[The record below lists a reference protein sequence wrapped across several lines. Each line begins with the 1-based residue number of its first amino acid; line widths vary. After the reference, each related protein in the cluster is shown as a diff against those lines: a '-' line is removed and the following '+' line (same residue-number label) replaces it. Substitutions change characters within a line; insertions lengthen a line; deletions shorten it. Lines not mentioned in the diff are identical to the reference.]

1 VSRATRRIGK
11 KNDCREVSLK
21 LNESPV
27 AVPVDVSVDVVRDR
41 KLEMKG
47 KWKEREGRGSEVV
60 LGKRAGSVL
69 ELPAG
74 LSRVGLRGNLSP
86 SLLATGYLG
95 HC

>member
-11 KNDCREVSLK
+11 KNDCREVSPK

-47 KWKEREGRGSEVV
+47 KWKERGEDPRSRSFRVSH
-60 LGKRAGSVL
+60 AGSVP
-69 ELPAG
+69 ELP
-74 LSRVGLRGNLSP
+74 V
-86 SLLATGYLG
+86 
-95 HC
+95 